1 MGENSMKLRNLLTS
15 VFALLLGLLLCTGN
29 AFAQSSNGSIVGTV
43 TDKTGGAVANASVKV
58 VSIDRGGE
66 THNATTDSVGS
77 YRVSSLLPGRYKV
90 TIEASGFSATVI
102 NDLEVRGSLETTG
115 SAVLEITSAVSTI
128 TVEASVGQE
137 LQTQSGEISANIS
150 TSEVVSLPYLSGNP
164 IELLLTEPGVQDV
177 ANRDNLTNGVAFSV
191 NGTRPR
197 ANNFLID
204 GQDNNDSQIA
214 GQAVQTIN
222 HEAIGEVTILTNS
235 ASAEFGRGG
244 GSVTNE
250 IFKGGTNN
258 WHGSG
263 WDIVQPSKLASIP
276 ADLALGGI
284 TKNPVQITNTFGFS
298 VGGPIKKNKLF
309 FFATP
314 QWNRFRANAGAN
326 AHVLSL
332 PTADGVAA
340 LKQIEANEGPNA
352 NIDYLLAA
360 LGNLRGGSTG
370 IQVISAGINP
380 NAGGPPRPS
389 IQFGNLLRGD
399 TSIVSNDLQWSFR
412 VDYQVSDH
420 DQLTARFFHDSS
432 TLTPDFFNNPGELPS
447 FETQQGGPSSN
458 FHAAW
463 THTVNSHMLNE
474 LRFSYAT
481 INFSFSP
488 TAATLASPVGTHFTV
503 VINDIANPD
512 GTNTLFGLPGNEPA
526 SRDHQTY
533 QFQDGFSLSFGK
545 HTVKFGGDVA
555 LVSIKDG
562 IPVDTR
568 GTLTVGPAT
577 PKAGTAPCGTD
588 PTSNKALTCTGLANY
603 IDNFP
608 GNGGS
613 VSRFF
618 GNSTIQPFAPNY
630 APYVE
635 DTWRIK
641 QNLTLDLGLRYEYW
655 GTPEN
660 ALQFPAIDTS
670 KTTVGLV
677 GATFPGT
684 FGAQE
689 QPDKNNFA
697 PRVGLAYTPH
707 IWNRILGGDKTVFRA
722 GYGIF
727 YDGLFTNILDNTAGG
742 SPNGVLQT
750 LAGGGG
756 ATGRGFANASG
767 ALQGLQ
773 PTQSAKSSIF
783 TIASNLRNPLTHQ
796 WNVDIE
802 RSLPGGIIMT
812 AAYVGT
818 RGEHLFVN
826 QDFNPGVGTD
836 ANGNQLFTNPN
847 FSFVSARTNG
857 GDSIYHAGQLKV
869 ERPFSHGL
877 LVRGSYTYS
886 KFIDDM
892 SEVFVTSGGSSRAQ
906 NLLNQGGDR
915 GLSAFDRRHR
925 LAIAYLYEL
934 PHFHSHEGAL
944 MATLNAI
951 TAGWQTTGTLSF
963 TSGAPETFHDGF
975 DANGDGYGGNDRPS
989 LANASVPIN
998 YSATCL
1004 TPTGFCNTGVG
1015 FSADGV
1021 HFVDFNSSFG
1031 SDAQGNF
1038 IATKNQFHY
1047 VVVLGQNGN
1056 VGRNTF
1062 ISPGTINTNLS
1073 VQKIVKFKERYAF
1086 TVRGDF
1092 FNAFNHPNIGIP
1104 NLALTSGTA
1113 FENEAITING
1123 GRTVVLW
1130 GKFSF

>member
-1 MGENSMKLRNLLTS
+1 MTLRTIRTRS
-15 VFALLLGLLLCTGN
+15 FALLLGVLLVFAGN

-43 TDKTGGAVANASVKV
+43 TDKTGGAVANASIKV

-66 THNATTDSVGS
+66 THNATTDSSGT
-77 YRVSSLLPGRYKV
+77 YRLSSLLPGRYRV
-90 TIEASGFSATVI
+90 TIEASGFASTVI
-102 NDLEVRGSLETTG
+102 NDLDVRGSLETTA
-115 SAVLEITSAVSTI
+115 SAVLEISSAVSTI
-128 TVEASVGQE
+128 TVEASAGQE

-150 TSEVVSLPYLSGNP
+150 TTEVINLPYFSGNP

-177 ANRDNLTNGVAFSV
+177 AARDSLTNGIGMSV

-250 IFKGGTNN
+250 IFKGGTND

-263 WDIVQPSKLASIP
+263 WDIIQPSKLAAIP
-276 ADLALGGI
+276 ADLALGGV
-284 TKNPVQITNTFGFS
+284 TRNPVQITNTFGFS

-332 PTADGVAA
+332 PTANGVAA
-340 LKQIEANEGPNA
+340 LKQIETNEGDNA

-370 IQVISAGINP
+370 IQTISAGVNP
-380 NAGGPPRPS
+380 NATGPARPS
-389 IQFGNLLRGD
+389 IEFGNLLRGD

-420 DQLTARFFHDSS
+420 DQLTARFFRDSS

-463 THTVNSHMLNE
+463 THTINPHMLNE

-481 INFSFSP
+481 INFAFSP
-488 TAATLASPVGTHFTV
+488 TPATLASPIGTHFTV
-503 VINDIANPD
+503 VFNDISNPD
-512 GTNTLFGLPGNEPA
+512 TSNTLFGLPGNEPA

-533 QFQDGFSLSFGK
+533 QFQDSFSWSLGK

-568 GTLTVGPAT
+568 GTFTVFRG
-577 PKAGTAPCGTD
+577 GTCGTI
-588 PTSNKALTCTGLANY
+588 TCSGLANY
-603 IDNFP
+603 IDNFS
-608 GNGGS
+608 GKGGT

-618 GNSTIQPFAPNY
+618 GSSTIQPFAPNY
-630 APYVE
+630 APFVE
-635 DTWRIK
+635 DTWRVK
-641 QNLTLDLGLRYEYW
+641 QNFTLDLGLRYEYW

-660 ALQFPAIDTS
+660 SLQFPALAANIRS
-670 KTTVGLV
+670 GLA
-677 GATFPGT
+677 GATFPGS

-689 QPDKNNFA
+689 IPDKNNFA
-697 PRVGLAYTPH
+697 PRVGLAYTPRV
-707 IWNRILGGDKTVFRA
+707 WNRFFGGDKTVFRA

-750 LAGGGG
+750 QVGGGG
-756 ATGRGFANASG
+756 ATGRGFANATG
-767 ALQGLQ
+767 VLLGLQ
-773 PTQSAKSSIF
+773 PTQSQTSNVF
-783 TIASNLRNPLTHQ
+783 TIAANLRNPLTHQ
-796 WNVDIE
+796 WNLDIQ

-847 FSFVSARTNG
+847 FGFVSARTNG
-857 GDSIYHAGQLKV
+857 GDSIFHSGQLKV
-869 ERPFSHGL
+869 ERPFSHGML
-877 LVRGSYTYS
+877 IRGSYTYS

-906 NLLNQGGDR
+906 DLSNQHGDR

-934 PHFHSHEGAL
+934 PHFHNHDGAF
-944 MATLNAI
+944 MSAMNAVI
-951 TAGWQTTGTLSF
+951 GGWQTSGTLSF
-963 TSGAPETFHDGF
+963 TSGAPETLHVGF

-989 LANASVPIN
+989 LANSAVPIN
-998 YSATCL
+998 YSAACL
-1004 TPTGFCNTGVG
+1004 VATGFCNSGVG

-1031 SDAQGNF
+1031 SDAMGNF
-1038 IATKNQFHY
+1038 IATRNQFHY

-1073 VQKIVKFKERYAF
+1073 VQKIVKLKEHYAF
-1086 TVRGDF
+1086 TLRGDF
-1092 FNAFNHPNIGIP
+1092 FNAFNHPNLGIP
-1104 NLALTSGTA
+1104 NLTLTSGTA
-1113 FENEAITING
+1113 FQNEARTING
-1123 GRTVVLW
+1123 GRIIVLW